1 LTTVPLSLFL
11 ASLGVI
17 VILDILL
24 IADIWAKPKTRIN
37 STYVPMLPASRH
49 FKFDDFVCRC
59 EGDRVIL
66 CKAIEVEKVL
76 LQITLP
82 KDMSREA
89 MDRGITVVLQHTED
103 MLRSL
108 EMV

>member
-24 IADIWAKPKTRIN
+24 IADIWTKPKTRIK